1 MAETYTDSKGNVF
14 PLNQFG
20 RPQGYWDGNKF
31 IFPQFGTT
39 PAVSQPVVDPV
50 SPVVPVAQNTYR
62 LPSSVVEEQQ
72 GGNAGYYNPFTSQEG
87 SVPQGQKTNLA
98 SQAQDSANYN
108 LNISPQKGALLG
120 SLAGRM
126 FGGPLGSIAGSAVG
140 SYAGGRGAR
149 GIGGD
154 IVGSLLGTALL
165 GPVGGLLGIV
175 GGRMGD
181 VGDMENVLNMGP
193 SGQRGFFSTLGYGF
207 GLGDSLQD
215 QMSDY
220 YGINRAG
227 VDPFGAID
235 DIGDIDPNSGMPDTF
250 NFNLGDMGSFSAST
264 DQQLDAFSSIADAF
278 GGDDP
283 DDASMDS
290 SSEDNTFGY
299 GIF

>member
-1 MAETYTDSKGNVF
+1 MAETFTDSKGNVF

-20 RPQGYWDGNKF
+20 RPQGYFDGNKF
-31 IFPQFGTT
+31 VFPQFGTT
-39 PAVSQPVVDPV
+39 PAVSQPVVDPIT
-50 SPVVPVAQNTYR
+50 PVEAVTPAVRSYR
-62 LPSSVVEEQQ
+62 LPASVQEEQRGDDPTGGERQDNMLFGGQNNAAMQ
-72 GGNAGYYNPFTSQEG
+72 GGPSNDF
-87 SVPQGQKTNLA
+87 
-98 SQAQDSANYN
+98 
-108 LNISPQKGALLG
+108 NIGPRSGALLG
-120 SLAGRM
+120 SLAGRAI
-126 FGGPLGSIAGSAVG
+126 GGPLGGMVG
-140 SYAGGRGAR
+140 SGIGGYAGGRGPQ

-154 IVGSLLGTALL
+154 IAGSLLGTALL

-235 DIGDIDPNSGMPDTF
+235 DIGDIDPNSGVY
-250 NFNLGDMGSFSAST
+250 GIST
-264 DQQLDAFSSIADAF
+264 DRITEVDSFEAIANAF
-278 GGDDP
+278 GDNES
-283 DDASMDS
+283 AYSTDS
-290 SSEDNTFGY
+290 SSGDGFMV
-299 GIF
+299 

>member
-1 MAETYTDSKGNVF
+1 MAETFTDSKGNVF

-207 GLGDSLQD
+207 GLGDSLED

-227 VDPFGAID
+227 VDPFGAGVGHRSGLPVDPMD
-235 DIGDIDPNSGMPDTF
+235 DIGDIDPNSGVY
-250 NFNLGDMGSFSAST
+250 GIST
-264 DQQLDAFSSIADAF
+264 DRITEVDSFETIANAF

-283 DDASMDS
+283 DDGSMDS
-290 SSEDNTFGY
+290 SSVSWT
-299 GIF
+299 